1 LSRKWFMLLIVLLC
15 VVFAASSGCSEKS
28 SEKSSGNITKVTVE
42 DTKGNASTD
51 KVAGNASAD
60 KAAGNASADKAAG
73 SIETSS
79 IESGKETNVK
89 IESTD
94 SSVGTTETKIV
105 STGNSDDWCPV
116 GSSWST
122 VNPQTGEMANMK
134 VAGIETVD
142 GIPMCKA
149 VYESNV
155 NDNNYSKLEYLWS
168 QDGKTSLWTAFD
180 ASGKKIS
187 EVSMKNGTMRMVDK
201 DGKVTEITKQNTLPA

>member
-1 LSRKWFMLLIVLLC
+1 MLRNRFMLLIVLLC

-28 SEKSSGNITKVTVE
+28 NGNITKVTVE
-42 DTKGNASTD
+42 NTN
-51 KVAGNASAD
+51 GNASAD
-60 KAAGNASADKAAG
+60 KGAGNA
-73 SIETSS
+73 ETHS
-79 IESGKETNVK
+79 IESRQETNMK
-89 IESTD
+89 IESTG
-94 SSVGTTETKIV
+94 SSGGKTETKIV
-105 STGNSDDWCPV
+105 STGNSGDWCPV

-134 VAGIETVD
+134 VTGIETVD

-155 NDNNYSKLEYLWS
+155 NDDNYSKLEYLWS

-201 DGKVTEITKQNTLPA
+201 DGKVTEITTQNTLPA

>member
-1 LSRKWFMLLIVLLC
+1 MLRNRFMLLIVLLC

-60 KAAGNASADKAAG
+60 KGAG
-73 SIETSS
+73 STETHS
-79 IESGKETNVK
+79 IESRQETNMK
-89 IESTD
+89 IESTG
-94 SSVGTTETKIV
+94 SSGGKTETKIV
-105 STGNSDDWCPV
+105 STGNSGDWCPV

-134 VAGIETVD
+134 VTGIETVD

-201 DGKVTEITKQNTLPA
+201 DGKVTEITTQNTLPA

>member
-1 LSRKWFMLLIVLLC
+1 MLRKWFMLLIVLFC

-28 SEKSSGNITKVTVE
+28 NGNTTKVTVE
-42 DTKGNASTD
+42 NTKENASTD
-51 KVAGNASAD
+51 KVAGSAETSSASAETPS
-60 KAAGNASADKAAG
+60 ASA
-73 SIETSS
+73 ETPS
-79 IESGKETNVK
+79 IESGKETNMK

-94 SSVGTTETKIV
+94 NSGGKTETKIV
-105 STGNSDDWCPV
+105 STGNSGDWCPV

-134 VAGIETVD
+134 VTGIETVD
-142 GIPMCKA
+142 GTPMCKA

-155 NDNNYSKLEYLWS
+155 NDSNYSRLEYFWS

-201 DGKVTEITKQNTLPA
+201 DGKVTEITSQSSLPA